1 MMNYN
6 VVGIKKINYT
16 SRKTGQLVQGT
27 ELHCSF
33 DDKNVLGAAV
43 DKFYIPQRVD
53 ISHVQIGDVVNILF
67 NRYGSVDF
75 VQVL

>member
-1 MMNYN
+1 MIDYN
-6 VVGIKKINYT
+6 VIGIKKINYT
-16 SRKTGQLVQGT
+16 SKKTGQVVQGT

-43 DKFYIPQRVD
+43 DKFYIPLRVD
-53 ISHVQIGDVVNILF
+53 ISNVQIGDIVNILF
-67 NRYGSVDF
+67 NRHGSVDF

>member
-53 ISHVQIGDVVNILF
+53 ISHVQIGHVVNILF
-67 NRYGSVDF
+67 NRFGSVDF

>member
-1 MMNYN
+1 MMDYK
-6 VVGIKKINYT
+6 VIGIKNINYT
-16 SRKTGQLVQGT
+16 SKKTGQVVQGT

-33 DDKNVLGAAV
+33 DDKNVRGAAV

-53 ISHVQIGDVVNILF
+53 ISHVQIGDLVNILF
-67 NRYGSVDF
+67 NRFGSVDF